1 MNKEFL
7 KEMYDVVS
15 AEGYPDDYSTFV
27 SEIQSNPEFRRELF
41 TTVKEQGYPDTF
53 NDFTTLI
60 GVKRTPSEIKSQ
72 GESEYKLMMDKIK
85 STQDSIDKPQKDRL
99 MSFYPTSPL
108 ANAAFS
114 LIAPSS
120 AQSLREGEFPQWE
133 DELVDI
139 PLAATTFIPPL
150 RAASTGGAIAKNAA
164 LNSGIA
170 MAGDVAQNYVHDDD
184 PNVASGLAS
193 GLVGGLVGGFVGK
206 NSQAKNLITDQF
218 HGIKLAM
225 TNKGT
230 ISKMRK
236 GIPQQISEIPLQY
249 PGYAYVDS
257 PVNPEI
263 VLDASKEL
271 QSAIKQKIKD
281 NAITASEIKDK
292 EKLIKNVSDNFYKI
306 GKYTDGKIPLKNAL
320 KETEIVFN
328 KDPEVGG
335 MLYNSLK
342 PALREQIDASNSSR
356 ISSMLDELTPD
367 QLKDPEIMRL
377 VNRVGQRADLYA
389 QPSFANQMLDRK
401 FNKINEANKYEQLTT
416 PKPEKPMDE
425 IKPLKIVKDI
435 VSTKNSSPEK
445 LATVVKAQ
453 QLIAPRVTN
462 AADPYTTKNKSFNE
476 VDNSFAPMGRVSWD
490 WLWTEADKIKGSK

>member
-15 AEGYPDDYSTFV
+15 AEGYPDDYPTFV

-53 NDFTTLI
+53 NDFTALI

-72 GESEYKLMMDKIK
+72 GDAEYKLMMDKIK

-133 DELVDI
+133 DALVDI

-218 HGIKLAM
+218 PGIKLAM

-230 ISKMRK
+230 ISNMRK
-236 GIPQQISEIPLQY
+236 GIPQQISDIPLQY

-292 EKLIKNVSDNFYKI
+292 EKLIKNISDNFYKI

-320 KETEIVFN
+320 TETEIVFN

-342 PALREQIDASNSSR
+342 PALREQIDASNSNI
-356 ISSMLDELTPD
+356 ISSILDELTPD
-367 QLKDPEIMRL
+367 QVKDPEVMQL
-377 VNRVGQRADLYA
+377 VNTVSQRADAYA
-389 QPSFANQMLDRK
+389 QPILANNILDKK
-401 FNKINEANKYEQLTT
+401 FNKINEANKYEQLTK
-416 PKPEKPMDE
+416 PKIEKPMDE

-445 LATVVKAQ
+445 LATISKSQ
-453 QLIAPRVTN
+453 QLIAPRITN
-462 AADPYTTKNKSFNE
+462 VADPYTTKSKSNE
-476 VDNSFAPMGRVSWD
+476 VDNSFAHMGRVSWD
-490 WLWTEADKIKGSK
+490 WLWKEADKIKKRK